1 MKRMF
6 LVLPVMALASMLLLV
21 SCSGDEPGGQDYKFV
36 DGSNIYLHF
45 VNANGTNAAD
55 YVRLEK
61 EVTDSTVMYIYL
73 PIEEE
78 GSIQIRCTRE
88 SDGFQYEFGKRLAP
102 YSRVELT
109 GEAGW
114 VNFST
119 PGCYE
124 EFVEAGTLL
133 WIKWADFLV
142 SEPDDPDWPRQENY
156 DDVYTFSIKSLKI
169 FGNDEEHTIKWFAH
183 IKRNRFDA
191 YRCKVDGEDFDFK
204 SDRLYREYY
213 NDDYKYAPI
222 GPVIIPIKVKSTQ
235 RQERCV

>member
-36 DGSNIYLHF
+36 DGSDIYLHF
-45 VNANGTNAAD
+45 VKANGANAAD
-55 YVRLEK
+55 YVKLEK
-61 EVTDSTVMYIYL
+61 EVTDSTVSYIYL

-78 GSIQIRCTRE
+78 GSVQIRCTRE
-88 SDGFQYEFGKRLAP
+88 SDGLQYEFARRLAP
-102 YSRVELT
+102 QTRIELT

-156 DDVYTFSIKSLKI
+156 DDVYTFSIKSQKI
-169 FGNDEEHTIKWFAH
+169 FGNDEEHTIKWYAH

-191 YRCKVDGEDFDFK
+191 YRCEVDGEEFDFK

-222 GPVIIPIKVKSTQ
+222 GPVIIPIKV
-235 RQERCV
+235 R

>member
-6 LVLPVMALASMLLLV
+6 LVLPVMTFVSVLLLA
-21 SCSGDEPGGQDYKFV
+21 SCSGDEPGGQDAKFLDDCQIFV
-36 DGSNIYLHF
+36 HF
-45 VNANGTNAAD
+45 VNEDGTNAAD
-55 YVRLEK
+55 YIKLEK
-61 EVTDSTVMYIYL
+61 EVTDSTESYIYL
-73 PIEEE
+73 PIEKE

-88 SDGFQYEFGKRLAP
+88 SDGLQYDFAKRLAP
-102 YSRVELT
+102 QTRIELT

-114 VNFST
+114 VNNST

-156 DDVYTFSIKSLKI
+156 DDVYTFSIRGKKI

-191 YRCKVDGEDFDFK
+191 YRCEVDGEDFDFK

-222 GPVIIPIKVKSTQ
+222 GPVIIPIKVK
-235 RQERCV
+235 

>member
-45 VNANGTNAAD
+45 VNANGTNAAN

-156 DDVYTFSIKSLKI
+156 DDVYTFSIRGKKI

-191 YRCKVDGEDFDFK
+191 YRCEVDGEDFDFK

-222 GPVIIPIKVKSTQ
+222 GPVIIPIKV
-235 RQERCV
+235 R

>member
-1 MKRMF
+1 MF

-45 VNANGTNAAD
+45 VNANGTNAAN

-156 DDVYTFSIKSLKI
+156 DDVYTFSIRGKKI

-191 YRCKVDGEDFDFK
+191 YRCEVDGEDFDFK

-213 NDDYKYAPI
+213 NNDYKYAPI
-222 GPVIIPIKVKSTQ
+222 GPVIIPIKV
-235 RQERCV
+235 R

>member
-6 LVLPVMALASMLLLV
+6 LVLPVMTFVSVLLLA
-21 SCSGDEPGGQDYKFV
+21 SCSGDEPGGQDAKFLDDCQIFV
-36 DGSNIYLHF
+36 HF
-45 VNANGTNAAD
+45 VNEDGTNAAD
-55 YVRLEK
+55 YIKLEK
-61 EVTDSTVMYIYL
+61 EVTDSTESYIYL

-88 SDGFQYEFGKRLAP
+88 SDGLQYDFAKRLAP
-102 YSRVELT
+102 QTRIELT

-114 VNFST
+114 VNNST

-133 WIKWADFLV
+133 WIQWADFLV
-142 SEPDDPDWPRQENY
+142 AEPDDPDWPRQENY
-156 DDVYTFSIKSLKI
+156 DDVYTFSIKSQKI
-169 FGNDEEHTIKWFAH
+169 FGNDEEHTIKWYAH

-191 YRCKVDGEDFDFK
+191 YRCKVDGEGFDFK

-222 GPVIIPIKVKSTQ
+222 GPVIIPIKVK
-235 RQERCV
+235 